1 MQFSF
6 CKFKFRLIT
15 KMFTIMLK
23 KYSLTL
29 LLIISLFRSF
39 SQIAATPEDISPLLI
54 GENLPN
60 EIILN
65 SKDEQVNLFSVLEAK
80 PTIIV
85 FYRGG
90 WCPYCNAQ
98 LSALG
103 EVETEILKLGYQI
116 VAISP
121 DDFVN
126 IQNTLSENKF
136 KYQLFSDPNGN
147 LIQKVGIAFTADD
160 KTQTYIAKKTKG
172 EVTDILPVPTV
183 MIVNQKG
190 EILFEYINPNYK
202 ERISPKLLL
211 AVLQNISK

>member
-1 MQFSF
+1 MQ
-6 CKFKFRLIT
+6 
-15 KMFTIMLK
+15 K
-23 KYSLTL
+23 KYYLTL
-29 LLIISLFRSF
+29 LLLFSLLKSF
-39 SQIAATPEDISPLLI
+39 SQIAALPEDISPLLI
-54 GENLPN
+54 GETLPN

-65 SKDEQVNLFSVLEAK
+65 DKDEQVNLYTILQAK
-80 PTIIV
+80 PTVIV

-103 EVETEILKLGYQI
+103 DNETEILKLGYQI

-126 IQNTLSENKF
+126 IQNTLSENKV

-147 LIQKVGIAFTADD
+147 LIQKIGLAFAAED
-160 KTQTYIAKKTKG
+160 KTKTYIAKKTKG

-211 AVLQNISK
+211 AVLQNIKK